1 MESQLKQET
10 VGAEGFN
17 EYHLYQFSQGAI
29 DSAKAFYFGLKI
41 PDGPPPG
48 GTSSNPTYQ
57 QYNAMA
63 NYCISQADNYNSI
76 VDFYE
81 AHRHIKHEHYD
92 YTPPPQAGWH
102 AATGNRF
109 PMGAALR
116 PYTARMIPQAK
127 GLDGAVTP
135 GRSLDAYRE
144 APVRLASR
152 LR

>member
-1 MESQLKQET
+1 MTAFDPAANADYGARFLVQLFEKTRSWPKAVELYHSATPELGQEYQRR
-10 VGAEGFN
+10 VYAAWPEEQKFAELN
-17 EYHLYQFSQGAI
+17 
-29 DSAKAFYFGLKI
+29 
-41 PDGPPPG
+41 
-48 GTSSNPTYQ
+48 
-57 QYNAMA
+57 
-63 NYCISQADNYNSI
+63 
-76 VDFYE
+76 
-81 AHRHIKHEHYD
+81 
-92 YTPPPQAGWH
+92 TPPPQAGWH